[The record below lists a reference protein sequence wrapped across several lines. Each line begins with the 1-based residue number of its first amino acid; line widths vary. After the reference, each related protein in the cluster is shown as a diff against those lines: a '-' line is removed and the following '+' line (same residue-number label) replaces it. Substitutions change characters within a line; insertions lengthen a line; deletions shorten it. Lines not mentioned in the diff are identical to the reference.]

1 MIGSSKA
8 GSIQSGP
15 SKQAGPNKAKA
26 SALACVGLFALLA
39 PAAHAGGFS
48 STIYGVDLETDQL
61 VTIDEITGETS
72 VIGALGGDYTIA
84 GLTYDISRDVLYAI
98 DASTDSLL
106 EVNRYTGAASVVGSM
121 GFPHESTSLIYD
133 RATDRL
139 LGQSNQTNYFVTLD
153 RDTGLAT
160 MDGTL
165 DDFLTDL
172 AFDQES
178 DQAYGLSRFQG
189 DGPRITSVDFDTG
202 TSTSLIQ
209 LDNIADPAYMT
220 YDSSSQSFFILDN
233 TSDRFYSVDRASG
246 EQSLIATLDF
256 RGITDLA
263 IVVPSP
269 SPIGLLGVATL
280 CGCIRRR
287 R

>member
-1 MIGSSKA
+1 MIGTDKTGIHQA
-8 GSIQSGP
+8 TIHQAGP
-15 SKQAGPNKAKA
+15 SKPKAL
-26 SALACVGLFALLA
+26 ALACIGLFALLA
-39 PAAHAGGFS
+39 PAAGAGGFRP
-48 STIYGVDLETDQL
+48 TIYGVDLETDQL
-61 VTIDEITGETS
+61 ITIDEITGETS
-72 VIGALGGDYTIA
+72 VIGALGGDYNIA

-133 RATDRL
+133 RNTDRL
-139 LGQSNQTNYFVTLD
+139 LGQSNETNYFVTLN
-153 RDTGLAT
+153 RDTGAAT
-160 MDGTL
+160 MNGTL
-165 DDFLTDL
+165 DDFLLDL
-172 AFDQES
+172 AIDQDS
-178 DQAYGLSRFQG
+178 AQAFGLSRYQG
-189 DGPRITSVDFDTG
+189 DGPRIVSVDFDAG

-209 LDNIADPAYMT
+209 LEKIAEPAYMT
-220 YDSSSQSFFILDN
+220 YDPFSQSFFVLDN
-233 TSDRFYSVDRASG
+233 MNDQFYSVDRASG

-269 SPIGLLGVATL
+269 SPIGVLSVASL